1 LASGDH
7 SERFIQAKVRARMEE
22 DPLIRGAKTLSIR
35 AVARYP
41 IVSAWEFE
49 SLKAE
54 EGVQALLKPCTVYF
68 ILQRPLMFFNV
79 LETHS
84 DELVFEIVDVAT
96 TQPLLCRMNPKANNF
111 GPPGEDLFINL
122 QYHKP
127 EPDKAPPFR
136 DVAAFKLLD
145 LRERFLHWL
154 TPQKF
159 LFEYV
164 GGHLKAEV
172 KGDLANFIN
181 YKIHYIG
188 QSFSQAV
195 WDRLTG
201 HHKMQSILTLE
212 DALNPKSTK
221 PALEINL
228 AMLDIIG
235 FDEAYMV
242 PYLDLGIPNPIL
254 HKLDPDDEEAW
265 DKFFEPFLDPKAR
278 ELTNE
283 VEAMLVQ
290 RFKPQYN
297 EVQFDNYPNI
307 KSGVRSVG
315 YSHADLVIESLPAL
329 LYTDHFTQPP
339 IGTHEGK

>member
-1 LASGDH
+1 MEAYDV
-7 SERFIQAKVRARMEE
+7 IQ
-22 DPLIRGAKTLSIR
+22 GAKTLSIR
-35 AVARYP
+35 AIAQYP

-54 EGVQALLKPCTVYF
+54 EGVRALLKPCTVYF

-84 DELVFEIVDVAT
+84 DELVFEIVDTAARK
-96 TQPLLCRMNPKANNF
+96 PLLCRMNPKANNL

-122 QYHKP
+122 QYHKL

-145 LRERFLHWL
+145 LQGRFLHWL

-172 KGDLANFIN
+172 EGDLASFIN

-188 QSFSQAV
+188 QNFSQAV
-195 WDRLTG
+195 WNRLTG
-201 HHKMQSILTLE
+201 HDKMQSILTRE
-212 DALNPKSTK
+212 DALNPKSAK
-221 PALEINL
+221 PSLEVCL

-235 FDEAYMV
+235 FDEVCLV
-242 PYLDLGIPNPIL
+242 PCLNLGIPDLIL
-254 HKLDPDDEEAW
+254 HKLDPTDEAAW
-265 DKFFEPFLDPKAR
+265 DTFFEPFLEAKAQ

-297 EVQFDNYPNI
+297 EVLYDNYPNI
-307 KSGVRSVG
+307 KRGVRSVG
-315 YSHADLVIESLPAL
+315 YSQADLVIESLPAL
-329 LYTDHFTQPP
+329 LYTDHFTQEP
-339 IGTHEGK
+339 IVTNQGR